1 MWKFAYLKYIVMKT
15 LFLKAIG
22 VVAMI
27 SFATLFTS
35 CDLFE
40 DADDIDFDATL
51 EETIT
56 VTEEST
62 GTNVAYAETIL
73 LDATSDPDIDEY
85 KDKITGF
92 TVKKISYQVT
102 SYDGPSLCTFSG
114 TLAFGD
120 ASLATSTVSATITNL
135 NLQQAYTSAQVFD
148 LTFNQADTDKIA
160 ALLKDDKAVKIYLN
174 GTLSQTP
181 VYCTIR
187 VIVDVSVKA
196 DAL

>member
-1 MWKFAYLKYIVMKT
+1 MKKQFLKTVGLVLLVSFTT
-15 LFLKAIG
+15 LFA
-22 VVAMI
+22 
-27 SFATLFTS
+27 S

-56 VTEEST
+56 ITEEST
-62 GTNVAYAETIL
+62 GTNVAYAETII
-73 LDATSDPDIDEY
+73 LDATADPDIDEY

-92 TVKKISYQVT
+92 TIKKISYQVT

-135 NLQQAYTSAQVFD
+135 NLQQAFTSAQVFD
-148 LTFNQADTDKIA
+148 LTFSQGDADKIA

-181 VYCTIR
+181 VFCTVR
-187 VIVDVSVKA
+187 VIADVSVKA